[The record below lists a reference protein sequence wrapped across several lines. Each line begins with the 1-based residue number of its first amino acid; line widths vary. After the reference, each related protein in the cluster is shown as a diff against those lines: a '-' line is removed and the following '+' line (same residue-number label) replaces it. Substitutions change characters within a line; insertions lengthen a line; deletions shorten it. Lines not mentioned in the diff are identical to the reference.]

1 MSAGFGRW
9 NPEDPSA
16 AMPTTSGGEHPDPR
30 SDEAIDL
37 LKGLLTAK
45 IMTNSFGK

>member
-1 MSAGFGRW
+1 
-9 NPEDPSA
+9 
-16 AMPTTSGGEHPDPR
+16 MPTTSGGEHPDPR
-30 SDEAIDL
+30 GDEAIDP